1 MKLTKK
7 NNEAKKLLS
16 KFKKTDETLDNA
28 ELVCIKADGSKYD
41 FNCFLFRLKFTEKVH
56 NCEITLDEARNNQ
69 TELRIL
75 INKLSN
81 DYNPRISKKSKRE
94 KQSFRICKKIVCER
108 LYYCFFFVKGTFP
121 YKGNVFKRIKEESE
135 EELEKNKLEKI
146 KNDYKKFIE
155 YIENKSKSINCD
167 LLKDYFDFVVPGALA
182 KNYMRQKIKRKTMS
196 QLKKIRINGLI

>member
-81 DYNPRISKKSKRE
+81 DYNPRISKKARE
-94 KQSFRICKKIVCER
+94 KNRVLESARKLSVRDYIIV
-108 LYYCFFFVKGTFP
+108 FFFVKGTFP

-182 KNYMRQKIKRKTMS
+182 KNYMGQKIKRKTMS
-196 QLKKIRINGLI
+196 

>member
-28 ELVCIKADGSKYD
+28 ELVCIKTDGSKYD

-81 DYNPRISKKSKRE
+81 DYNPRISKKARE
-94 KQSFRICKKIVCER
+94 KNRVLESARKLSVRDYIIV
-108 LYYCFFFVKGTFP
+108 FF
-121 YKGNVFKRIKEESE
+121 
-135 EELEKNKLEKI
+135 L
-146 KNDYKKFIE
+146 
-155 YIENKSKSINCD
+155 
-167 LLKDYFDFVVPGALA
+167 
-182 KNYMRQKIKRKTMS
+182 
-196 QLKKIRINGLI
+196 